1 MKSIRK
7 NFREMKLCT
16 LLSVSYWLKIG
27 TTATSK
33 TGEVLPFSAVTECPA
48 ENRGYTNE
56 RALCFPVCLH
66 LTLVSG
72 V

>member
-56 RALCFPVCLH
+56 RALF
-66 LTLVSG
+66 VSQC
-72 V
+72 VFI